1 MKITIPALA
10 LSTIT
15 SILSLALPSTVF
27 AGEQL
32 AKISSNHNVS
42 IGYRESSVPY
52 SYILSDGKPVGYS
65 FDICNEVVHDIEKAL
80 KTHLTVSMQAVNGQ
94 TRIPL
99 VQNGTIA
106 LECGSTTDNAER
118 EKSVSFSII
127 DADPVTPAVLSDNT
141 TFHKLEDFKGKSVV
155 VVAGTTGEKI
165 FRTLNAT
172 ENYGTTIT
180 TVRDYPEAFLILH
193 QGRADAVVTNN
204 VLLAGEVS
212 KLPNAKDFKVLSSL
226 VVGPFES
233 IGIMF
238 NKDDK
243 ELRDIVRNSI
253 SRQKADGTLER
264 LYAKWFS
271 QPIAPANASL
281 NLNWTPEQKQ
291 IVWGSK

>member
-1 MKITIPALA
+1 MKITIIALA
-10 LSTIT
+10 TLTLVLGFAT
-15 SILSLALPSTVF
+15 PVF

-32 AKISSNHNVS
+32 NKIVSSHNLS

-52 SYILSDGKPVGYS
+52 SYILSDGSPVGYS
-65 FDICNEVVHDIEKAL
+65 LDVCNEVKHDIEKA
-80 KTHLTVSMQAVNGQ
+80 THTKLNVTMQAVNGQ
-94 TRIPL
+94 TRMPL

-127 DADPVTPAVLSDNT
+127 DADPVTPAVLASNT
-141 TFHKLEDFKGKSVV
+141 SFHKLEDFKGKSVV

-180 TVRDYPEAFLILH
+180 TVKEYPEAFFLLQ

-212 KLPNAKDFKVLSSL
+212 KLPNSKNFKVLSSL
-226 VVGPFES
+226 VVGPHES

-238 NKDDK
+238 NKGDK
-243 ELRDIVRNSI
+243 ELGDIVRNSI
-253 SRQKADGTLER
+253 SRQKFDGTLDR

-271 QPIAPANASL
+271 QPIAPANVSL
-281 NLNWTPEQKQ
+281 NLKWTPEQKQ
-291 IVWGSK
+291 IVWSSK